1 MLSAFIQTLLWVQCL
16 AQDLDFTH
24 TDAKEKIM
32 SPALV
37 AGGMTPLTVARSASQ
52 VLRQPR
58 RTAIS
63 SSDCVIPSK
72 PHPCLLK
79 PTLKNV
85 PTQAVLSES
94 LNGREYRVKMEAKEG
109 SIVYLPCNTL
119 RELRNETVIWDHN
132 MSTIAVMGTLFT
144 MDSRIDVAT
153 TPKNRFHRCSYLR
166 SLASSVPR
174 SPGDYFKHLATDQ
187 SDVFEAWELVI
198 ENLQISDS
206 GAYHCRL
213 TGGQP
218 QSLLYQLSVKKS
230 IPQARVS
237 PKQIVRI
244 DAPRYARRQSPA
256 NFTCS
261 MQATHDESSQ
271 VIIDWYR
278 TPSGRRG
285 AGALRVMESQA
296 WNNVSVYKEILG
308 YSREGLRLDAVMQF
322 HSCDYQHAGV
332 YECQAHRITQ
342 NERSRVYDSL
352 TVEFTGDPILINTEP
367 QIDPLSLERLATTLY
382 FDERLFSAFSRV
394 VLSDSPTEKQKG
406 QRQSEQQWIRTPH
419 TKNWTLFM
427 EAFRTTSAVSS
438 LPCVNVV
445 TAVLPFFCLLFSTL
459 ERLR

>member
-1 MLSAFIQTLLWVQCL
+1 MLSAFIQTLIWVQCL
-16 AQDLDFTH
+16 ARDLDSNH
-24 TDAKEKIM
+24 TDAKEKLM
-32 SPALV
+32 PSALV

-153 TPKNRFHRCSYLR
+153 APKNRFYRCSYLR
-166 SLASSVPR
+166 SLASSVPPR
-174 SPGDYFKHLATDQ
+174 PGDYFKHLTTDQ
-187 SDVFEAWELVI
+187 SDIFEAWELVI

-218 QSLLYQLSVKKS
+218 QSLLYQLSVK
-230 IPQARVS
+230 I
-237 PKQIVRI
+237 RI

-308 YSREGLRLDAVMQF
+308 YSREGLQLDAVMQF

-352 TVEFTGDPILINTEP
+352 TVEFTVLPRWQYQLCIRIWGLC
-367 QIDPLSLERLATTLY
+367 QERITT
-382 FDERLFSAFSRV
+382 FPPPHKSSQQAFSRV
-394 VLSDSPTEKQKG
+394 VLSDSPTEKQRG
-406 QRQSEQQWIRTPH
+406 QRRSEQQWIRTPH

-427 EAFRTTSAVSS
+427 EAFRTTSAVAS
-438 LPCVNVV
+438 LPRVNIV
-445 TAVLPFFCLLFSTL
+445 TAVLPFLCRLFSML